1 MVEQNQ
7 FFRRLEPTERDLDQ
21 PDHVPLYQLRGH
33 TVISLPN
40 QSIVDAGGNIWSV
53 ANGQVVVNGVADP
66 TTANVI
72 EMAYEN
78 GLVWQKNANNLWWSK
93 GTPADS
99 WSPPNGTSVDAIPRQ
114 TASPDNTVLLAGP
127 PGATPE
133 DILPAFSDA
142 SGNAWSIANGQ
153 VTLNGIADPTTANVI
168 GLAYENG
175 QIWQENAANLWWSKT
190 VPADQWAPSDGTP
203 ASPVQAGAHFEVTGT
218 YNFGPITVQNVGETL
233 GLYGGATVTTS
244 GIQMS
249 GGMLTVASYVDTA
262 KPIAPLIVRGDSSLA
277 NGASLSVELQGYKR
291 VGQGGPLENDGTMTV
306 SASRLFVGHLSGQG
320 VISATDGST
329 LGIQIASASSAE
341 TIQLTS
347 AHLDIG
353 YTGVFGPP
361 PTNPGLSFL
370 APITDF
376 GPTSSITLFN
386 TQATS
391 EVFAKSSPT
400 AGELFLYNGSTP
412 VADLHISGQ
421 ANIYASNPSPSPSA
435 FGSILLTPYDTGH
448 SLPIATS

>member
-1 MVEQNQ
+1 
-7 FFRRLEPTERDLDQ
+7 
-21 PDHVPLYQLRGH
+21 
-33 TVISLPN
+33 
-40 QSIVDAGGNIWSV
+40 
-53 ANGQVVVNGVADP
+53 
-66 TTANVI
+66 
-72 EMAYEN
+72 
-78 GLVWQKNANNLWWSK
+78 
-93 GTPADS
+93 
-99 WSPPNGTSVDAIPRQ
+99 
-114 TASPDNTVLLAGP
+114 
-127 PGATPE
+127 
-133 DILPAFSDA
+133 
-142 SGNAWSIANGQ
+142 

-175 QIWQENAANLWWSKT
+175 QIWQENAANLWWSNT
-190 VPADQWAPSDGTP
+190 VPADPWAPSDGTP
-203 ASPVQAGAHFEVTGT
+203 ASPIQVGAHFEVTGT
-218 YNFGPITVQNVGETL
+218 YNLGPITVQNVGETL

-249 GGMLTVASYVDTA
+249 GGTLTVASNIDTA
-262 KPIAPLIVRGDSSLA
+262 EAIAPLIVRGDSSLS
-277 NGASLSVELQGYKR
+277 NGANLSVELHGYKR

-329 LGIQIASASSAE
+329 LRIQIASASSAE

-376 GPTSSITLFN
+376 GPTSSITLLN

-400 AGELFLYNGSTP
+400 AGELFLYNGATP

-421 ANIYASNPSPSPSA
+421 ANIYASNPSPSP

-448 SLPIATS
+448 SLPITTS